1 MCGTGGFAGSGA
13 LVIAVFAVIV
23 AVIRIPVLFAP
34 LKAVGE
40 FMLRVFDG
48 IAVLVA
54 KLLAKLYCARWTVF
68 HTFAAGDALCAVNL
82 GRVGAAGEI
91 RRVE

>member
-1 MCGTGGFAGSGA
+1 M
-13 LVIAVFAVIV
+13 
-23 AVIRIPVLFAP
+23 LFAP

>member
-1 MCGTGGFAGSGA
+1 M
-13 LVIAVFAVIV
+13 
-23 AVIRIPVLFAP
+23 LFAP

-54 KLLAKLYCARWTVF
+54 KLLAKLYCARWAVF